1 MAERN
6 NDKDSLKRSHSK
18 LSNGKL
24 TLLCLF
30 TVLSFSVLWVGLAM
44 LPDYQILGLIIT
56 IISGVL
62 LVLGLFG
69 FNSFK
74 R

>member
-30 TVLSFSVLWVGLAM
+30 TILAFSTLWVGLAM
-44 LPDYQILGLIIT
+44 LPDYQTWGLIIT

>member
-6 NDKDSLKRSHSK
+6 NDNDSLKKSHSK

-30 TVLSFSVLWVGLAM
+30 TILAFSALWVGLAM
-44 LPDYQILGLIIT
+44 LPDYQTFGLIIT

>member
-1 MAERN
+1 LA
-6 NDKDSLKRSHSK
+6 
-18 LSNGKL
+18 
-24 TLLCLF
+24 
-30 TVLSFSVLWVGLAM
+30 FSALWVGLAL
-44 LPDYQILGLIIT
+44 LPDYQTLGLIIT
-56 IISGVL
+56 IISGAL

>member
-6 NDKDSLKRSHSK
+6 NDNDSLKKSHSK

-24 TLLCLF
+24 TLLCLV
-30 TVLSFSVLWVGLAM
+30 TILASSALWVGLAM
-44 LPDYQILGLIIT
+44 LPDYQTLGLIIT